1 MRHRVAAE
9 RGAATV
15 IDAIAYTAA
24 GVGGTLAALH
34 LAAPTA
40 TPRGVE
46 RRGTAA
52 VKRLYRRSIPRSHP
66 QTGVTISG
74 EGAADG

>member
-1 MRHRVAAE
+1 VATE
-9 RGAATV
+9 CGAATV

-24 GVGGTLAALH
+24 GVSGTLAALH

-46 RRGTAA
+46 RRGTALA
-52 VKRLYRRSIPRSHP
+52 KRLYRRLIPRSHP
-66 QTGVTISG
+66 QSGVTVSTQ
-74 EGAADG
+74 EATDG